1 MLERKQLPKSRNLE
15 ITFYEELVKTRPD
28 FTEALT
34 CLGNAYTKKGLFKKG
49 LEIDLR
55 LMQLKPDDPIV
66 HYNLA
71 CSYSLLGEVDKS
83 LESLKKAVLLG
94 YDDFVYLVK
103 DKDLEELRK
112 DQRFN
117 KFMEK
122 VKKNLRYI

>member
-1 MLERKQLPKSRNLE
+1 MLEREQRPKNRNLE

-34 CLGNAYTKKGLFKKG
+34 CLGNAYTKKGLFKEG

-55 LMQLKPDDPIV
+55 LIRLKPDDPIV

-71 CSYSLLGEVDKS
+71 CSYSLLGEIDKS

-94 YDDFVYLVK
+94 YDDFLYLMK

-112 DQRFN
+112 DARFN